1 MKSSHTVM
9 HLLGST
15 PVWLAG
21 VSARL
26 HPECDFIYELR
37 KAELRCR
44 KEIKADGNQTTG
56 GCQKM
61 WDAVLC
67 WPRASVG
74 ETVTVSCPQVFLH
87 YMKQAGSVK
96 RNCSSSGW
104 SEPFP
109 PYYSACAVDDEIPE
123 NEQSYFDTVK
133 VIYTVGYSTSI
144 ISLSVA
150 VIILIFF
157 RRLHCARNYIHIQ
170 LFTTFILKAIAVFI
184 KDAVLFSNDIDHCSY
199 STAGCKASVVF
210 CHYCVMTN
218 FFWLLVEALYLNSLL
233 VSSFPQGNRFYWW
246 FVLLGWGVPTLFIVV
261 WIITRLHFENTE
273 CWDINE
279 DSPYW
284 WILKGPIVISIGVN
298 FILFMN
304 IIRILFKKLDPRRIH
319 FNHSSQYRRLA
330 KSTLLLIPLFGIHY
344 VFFNFLPDY
353 SSVEARI
360 YIELCF
366 GSFQGFVVAILYC
379 FLNQEV
385 QTEVSRRWQ
394 RWHINS
400 YAMVAVV
407 AKESQMDTPF

>member
-1 MKSSHTVM
+1 MGYSPPVTRTAEPEDNPTGVEEGV
-9 HLLGST
+9 LLHSVPG
-15 PVWLAG
+15 A

-56 GCQKM
+56 
-61 WDAVLC
+61 
-67 WPRASVG
+67 
-74 ETVTVSCPQVFLH
+74 
-87 YMKQAGSVK
+87 GSVK

-199 STAGCKASVVF
+199 STVPPSE
-210 CHYCVMTN
+210 T
-218 FFWLLVEALYLNSLL
+218 SDQQPDDI
-233 VSSFPQGNRFYWW
+233 SQGK
-246 FVLLGWGVPTLFIVV
+246 VLTS
-261 WIITRLHFENTE
+261 H
-273 CWDINE
+273 
-279 DSPYW
+279 
-284 WILKGPIVISIGVN
+284 
-298 FILFMN
+298 
-304 IIRILFKKLDPRRIH
+304 
-319 FNHSSQYRRLA
+319 
-330 KSTLLLIPLFGIHY
+330 
-344 VFFNFLPDY
+344 
-353 SSVEARI
+353 
-360 YIELCF
+360 
-366 GSFQGFVVAILYC
+366 
-379 FLNQEV
+379 
-385 QTEVSRRWQ
+385 
-394 RWHINS
+394 
-400 YAMVAVV
+400 
-407 AKESQMDTPF
+407 